1 MEIFFGLGLDDA
13 VYPLPSQSV
22 GGWDYCGPQKLL
34 LVLESHLGIIGHPP
48 ENEYLRI
55 EQYRQALAAHLE
67 RNPRVFF
74 KASFEADQFATA
86 TKLLAM
92 RDELLLAAWNFV
104 ADSASPD
111 RLAQVAEIER
121 FFEQADRKLAFGFAD
136 RFVSVLQHL
145 DHRQQPIRLIHV
157 VENFA
162 LLPDYLQKLLKKLE
176 SKGAI
181 LHQLNTTAAEGTT
194 DLAQLQQTLQYS
206 SESEK
211 RTNHKHILRGDGSL
225 LIIRSK
231 HDSDLA
237 AYLAQLLRQNPGL
250 RPACLIPN
258 KNRSLDIAG
267 VQEGLPSMGIP
278 ATSLARPTLQVLK
291 LVTVFLWNPVD
302 PFKIMEFVSLA
313 MKPLE
318 EELANRIAVLMAQ
331 TPGLRSDR
339 WIATINTYFE
349 ELEQRAL
356 TDRSI
361 NLDEIRFQY
370 RFWFERRRY
379 DIARTV
385 PKEEVMEIFNYLYRW
400 ARQQFEEKDSKNNSL
415 LVLREQAKRIHDLLD
430 TLPETQLTHL
440 ELERTVRTIYE
451 PTPILFSEQQ
461 LGAFPHIHQPNAF
474 LEDADTL
481 LWWNFTLAEPV
492 HFFSRW
498 YQSERDYLAG
508 KGLRLGSPANENKL
522 LIWQRRQPILRTKK
536 QLILAIPQ
544 MVEGTAVHPHPLFGN
559 LEATFSNV
567 NDIIFDIDTG
577 AGKAVF
583 AQYFQLPEKIKLPHR
598 RLGKP
603 RPFLKVEAKERLS
616 AREEETFSSL
626 EALFYYPYQWVFRH
640 KIKLSKSSIL
650 SIVKDTTLM
659 GNLAHGFFERLL
671 QQDLQQLSKA
681 QVEKWIEAEAPAL
694 LAREG
699 AVFLLYGREPE
710 RVAFVKKI
718 KFAAWSLVNLIQ
730 KNGWRVVATEKELEG
745 KFLGIPINGRADLVL
760 EKNGELA
767 VIDLKWRGARW
778 RAETIKNETDL
789 QLVLYSKLLTDDHT
803 WAHTAYFII
812 ENGKLIARNNQAFK
826 EANAVSPESE
836 HVQVH
841 ERILARMQ
849 ATYAWRLEQL
859 KEGKVEVRCQQTQ
872 LDLEEMYQHQLLDL
886 LEMRSEDAPFDD
898 YRTLINLID

>member
-13 VYPLPSQSV
+13 AYSLPSQSV

-67 RNPRVFF
+67 RNPPAFF

-92 RDELLLAAWNFV
+92 RDELLLAGWNFV
-104 ADSASPD
+104 ADPASPD
-111 RLAQVAEIER
+111 RLTHLAEIEH
-121 FFEQADRKLAFGFAD
+121 FFDQADRKLAFGFAD
-136 RFVSVLQHL
+136 RFLSVLKHL
-145 DHRQQPIRLIHV
+145 DHRQQPIRVIHL
-157 VENFA
+157 VEPFE
-162 LLPDYLQKLLKKLE
+162 LLPVHLQKLLKKLE
-176 SKGAI
+176 SKDAT
-181 LHQLNTTAAEGTT
+181 LHQLNVDAAEGET
-194 DLAQLQQTLQYS
+194 DLAELQKTLQNT
-206 SESEK
+206 SEAEK
-211 RTNHKHILRGDGSL
+211 LSNHKKALRGDGSL
-225 LIIRSK
+225 LIIRGK
-231 HDSDLA
+231 RDSDLA
-237 AYLAQLLRQNPGL
+237 GYLAQWLRRNPGL
-250 RPACLIPN
+250 HPVCLIPN
-258 KNRSLDIAG
+258 KNRALDIAG
-267 VQEGLPSMGIP
+267 MQEGLPSMGIP
-278 ATSLARPTLQVLK
+278 VTSLARPTLQVLK
-291 LVTVFLWNPVD
+291 LIPVFLWNPVD

-313 MKPLE
+313 LKPLE
-318 EELANRIAVLMAQ
+318 EELANRIATLMAQ

-349 ELEQRAL
+349 ELEQRAR

-361 NLDEIRFQY
+361 DLDEIRFQY

-379 DIARTV
+379 DIALTV

-400 ARQQFEEKDSKNNSL
+400 ARQLFEEKDSKNNSL
-415 LVLREQAKRIHDLLD
+415 LVLSEQAKRIHDLLD
-430 TLPETQLTHL
+430 TLPEAQLTHL

-461 LGAFPHIHQPNAF
+461 LGFFPYIHQPNA
-474 LEDADTL
+474 LVDDADTL
-481 LWWNFTLAEPV
+481 LWWNFTLAEPA

-498 YQSERDYLAG
+498 YKNERAYLES
-508 KGLRLGSPANENKL
+508 KGLRLGSPADENAL
-522 LIWQRRQPILRTKK
+522 RIWQRRQPILRTKK
-536 QLILAIPQ
+536 RLILAIPQ
-544 MVEGTAVHPHPLFGN
+544 MVDGTAVHPHPLFGN
-559 LEATFSNV
+559 LEATFSNI
-567 NDIIFDIDTG
+567 NDLIFDIDTA

-583 AQYFQLPEKIKLPHR
+583 AQHFELPKKMKLPQRH
-598 RLGKP
+598 LGKP
-603 RPFLKVEAKERLS
+603 HPFLKVKMPERLS
-616 AREEETFSSL
+616 AREEENFSSL
-626 EALFYYPYQWVFRH
+626 ESLFYYPYQWVFRH
-640 KIKLSKSSIL
+640 KIKLNKSSIL
-650 SIVKDTTLM
+650 SVVKDTALM

-681 QVEKWIEAEAPAL
+681 QVEKWIEAEAPTL

-778 RAETIKNETDL
+778 RAETIKNESDL
-789 QLVLYSKLLTDDHT
+789 QLVLYSKLLTADHA

-826 EANAVSPESE
+826 EASAVSPDSD

-841 ERILARMQ
+841 ERILTRMQ
-849 ATYAWRLEQL
+849 ATYAWRLQQL
-859 KEGKVEVRCQQTQ
+859 QEGKVEVRCQQTQ
-872 LDLEEMYQHQLLDL
+872 LDLEEIYQNQLLEV
-886 LEMRSEDAPFDD
+886 LEMPSEDAPFDD